1 MEIHY
6 ELQGPSETPAIV
18 FSNSLMSN
26 LSMWNPQM
34 AVVAEYRVLRY
45 DSRGHGGSEGPPGAY
60 TFELLAEDVRALM
73 DLLGIERTHFVGLSM
88 GGMVGQA
95 LAIHHPERVQS
106 LVLCDTRGHT
116 PEGRKKPRAERIALA
131 EKEGVEP
138 MVERALR
145 GWFSDG
151 FRKAHPEVMDDVRK
165 MIRTTSK
172 EGIIGCSHALN
183 EHNFSPRLS
192 EIRCPTLIV
201 VGEDDPSTPVSEA
214 QEMHGRIAGSKLIV
228 LPRARH
234 LSNMECAED
243 FNSALTAFLEDVDVS

>member
-1 MEIHY
+1 
-6 ELQGPSETPAIV
+6 
-18 FSNSLMSN
+18 
-26 LSMWNPQM
+26 M
-34 AVVAEYRVLRY
+34 AAVAGWRVLRY

-60 TFELLAEDVRALM
+60 SFEQLAEDVRALM
-73 DLLGIERTHFVGLSM
+73 DLVGIERAHFVGLSM

-95 LAIHHPERVQS
+95 LALDHPERVRS

-116 PEGRKKPRAERIALA
+116 PESRKKPRAERIALA
-131 EKEGVEP
+131 EREGVGP
-138 MVERALR
+138 MVERALQ

-151 FRKAHPEVMDDVRK
+151 FRKAHLEIMDDVRK

-183 EHNFSPRLS
+183 GHNFSPRLP
-192 EIRCPTLIV
+192 EIRCSTLIV

-214 QEMHGRIAGSKLIV
+214 QEMHGRIAGSKLVV

-234 LSNMECAED
+234 LSNMECAEA